1 MSRPVAQKFEYK
13 KGDTLT
19 VFSDGITD
27 QISADG
33 STKFGYRPIKKALTQ
48 NPDASFP
55 EIRSTLED
63 QLSEWMG
70 DYRQMDDMLMIS
82 VKL

>member
-1 MSRPVAQKFEYK
+1 MF
-13 KGDTLT
+13 T
-19 VFSDGITD
+19 DGITD
-27 QISADG
+27 QFSADG
-33 STKFGYRPIKKALTQ
+33 TTKFGYRPIKKALTQ

-55 EIRSTLED
+55 EIQSHLEG
-63 QLSEWMG
+63 QLSDWMG